1 MTKLFEGKV
10 ALVTGASRGI
20 GAATA
25 KALAAQGA
33 HVIITART
41 AKDLEAVEDAIFNA
55 GGNATIA
62 PLDLTD
68 GDSIA
73 RLATAVT
80 ERWGKLDVLVL
91 NAAMLGT
98 LAPVPAIDGAE
109 FARLF
114 TLNVTAQQVLI
125 ASFDALLRK
134 SDAGRLV
141 ALTSSVGAAPR
152 AFWGAYGASKA
163 ALETLVASYGEEV
176 KNLSA
181 VRTAIVDPGR
191 TRTQMRAKAYP
202 GEDPATVHLSWD
214 DAPEEIRQSAI
225 VGVEHALDGARAD
238 AREEGLDLLL
248 RQVTGSGK
256 PRRRRRALK
265 KLTFET
271 FFEYKK
277 ILVP

>member
-141 ALTSSVGAAPR
+141 ALTSSVGATPR

-202 GEDPATVHLSWD
+202 GEDPATVKEPS
-214 DAPEEIRQSAI
+214 
-225 VGVEHALDGARAD
+225 VVAD
-238 AREEGLDLLL
+238 AIL
-248 RQVTGSGK
+248 
-256 PRRRRRALK
+256 AM
-265 KLTFET
+265 LTTEFET
-271 FFEYKK
+271 GHR
-277 ILVP
+277 LVVAG

>member
-1 MTKLFEGKV
+1 MAGAFEGKA

-25 KALAAQGA
+25 QALAAHGA
-33 HVIITART
+33 HVILTART
-41 AKDLEAVEDAIFNA
+41 AKDLEVVEDAIFDA
-55 GGNATIA
+55 GGSATIA

-80 ERWGKLDVLVL
+80 ERWGKLDILVL

-98 LAPVPAIDGAE
+98 LAPVPAIDGTE
-109 FARLF
+109 LTRVF
-114 TLNVTAQQVLI
+114 TLNVIAQQVMI

-134 SDAGRLV
+134 SEAGRLI
-141 ALTSSVGAAPR
+141 ALTSSVGSQPR

-163 ALETLVASYGEEV
+163 AFENLVTSYGEEV

-191 TRTQMRAKAYP
+191 TRTKMRAAAYP
-202 GEDPATVHLSWD
+202 GEDPATVKEPLVV
-214 DAPEEIRQSAI
+214 ANAI
-225 VGVEHALDGARAD
+225 VELLQSNFDTGRRLVI
-238 AREEGLDLLL
+238 EG
-248 RQVTGSGK
+248 
-256 PRRRRRALK
+256 
-265 KLTFET
+265 
-271 FFEYKK
+271 
-277 ILVP
+277 

>member
-41 AKDLEAVEDAIFNA
+41 AKDLEAVEDAIFNT

-202 GEDPATVHLSWD
+202 GEDPATVKEPSVVAD
-214 DAPEEIRQSAI
+214 AI
-225 VGVEHALDGARAD
+225 V
-238 AREEGLDLLL
+238 
-248 RQVTGSGK
+248 TM
-256 PRRRRRALK
+256 
-265 KLTFET
+265 LTTEFET
-271 FFEYKK
+271 GHR
-277 ILVP
+277 LVVAG